1 MYSFEQLKVF
11 VAVCEY
17 GSFSAAARKLGRAQS
32 GVSQA
37 VSNLEIAID
46 QTLFS
51 REKNTPE
58 LTDSGRAL
66 LPIARSILHQQQ
78 YFDQK
83 VDSLANDYEHELVI
97 AVDESLMSK
106 TLLSI
111 LAPLANQYPVTNF
124 EIITASTFDVEK
136 LVREEVAQ
144 IGIVYADGE
153 LRVDMDFFVLGQA
166 RFLTVVAPDHAL
178 VTLPIVKDS
187 DLKAYR
193 QCVHRSS
200 DKQELWFT
208 YGIST
213 SVWYANTHQNLV
225 DMVLQGIGWS
235 NLPEML
241 VKQPIQDGKLIALPV
256 AHEKSGWVTTVGC
269 LVSRRH
275 ANGPVLSELIGLLQK
290 HQFVN
295 DHWK

>member
-17 GSFSAAARKLGRAQS
+17 GSFSAAARKLKRAQS

-37 VSNLEIAID
+37 ISNLEIAIN

-58 LTDSGRAL
+58 LTENGKAL

-97 AVDESLMSK
+97 AVDESLMSAA
-106 TLLSI
+106 LLSI
-111 LAPLANQYPVTNF
+111 LAPLATQYPITNF
-124 EIITASTFDVEK
+124 EVITASTFDVEK

-153 LRVDMDFFVLGQA
+153 LRVDMDFFVMGQA

-178 VTLPIVKDS
+178 ATLPIVKDS

-213 SVWYANTHQNLV
+213 NVWYANTHQSLV

-241 VKQPIQDGKLIALPV
+241 VKQAIQDQRMVALPV

-275 ANGPVLSELIGLLQK
+275 ANGPVLSELVNVLQR

-295 DHWK
+295 DRWH

>member
-17 GSFSAAARKLGRAQS
+17 GSFSAAARKLNRAQS

-37 VSNLEIAID
+37 ISNLEIAIN

-58 LTDSGRAL
+58 LTESGEAL

-97 AVDESLMSK
+97 AVDESLMSAA
-106 TLLSI
+106 LLSI
-111 LAPLANQYPVTNF
+111 LAPLATQYPITNF

-144 IGIVYADGE
+144 IALYMPMENCVSIWI
-153 LRVDMDFFVLGQA
+153 
-166 RFLTVVAPDHAL
+166 FL
-178 VTLPIVKDS
+178 S
-187 DLKAYR
+187 
-193 QCVHRSS
+193 
-200 DKQELWFT
+200 W
-208 YGIST
+208 
-213 SVWYANTHQNLV
+213 
-225 DMVLQGIGWS
+225 
-235 NLPEML
+235 
-241 VKQPIQDGKLIALPV
+241 GKPV
-256 AHEKSGWVTTVGC
+256 
-269 LVSRRH
+269 
-275 ANGPVLSELIGLLQK
+275 
-290 HQFVN
+290 F
-295 DHWK
+295 